1 MKNSFDLPM
10 ILSAK
15 ELQAMGFS
23 RSMAYRLLQGDLV
36 PVVTIGKR
44 KFIRHTTLMEWLA
57 KQEKTSASYISDTE
71 DAPLP
76 LAACDDEGGDTA

>member
-23 RSMAYRLLQGDLV
+23 RSMAYRLLQGDLI

-57 KQEKTSASYISDTE
+57 KQEKTSACDIT
-71 DAPLP
+71 DAVETPP
-76 LAACDDEGGDTA
+76 PSIRDEEGGDTA

>member
-23 RSMAYRLLQGDLV
+23 RSMAYHLLQGDLV

-57 KQEKTSASYISDTE
+57 KQEKTSASDIT
-71 DAPLP
+71 
-76 LAACDDEGGDTA
+76 DEVETPPPSIRDEEEGDTA

>member
-1 MKNSFDLPM
+1 MKNSFNLPM
-10 ILSAK
+10 VLSAK
-15 ELQAMGFS
+15 ELQAMGFT

-57 KQEKTSASYISDTE
+57 KQEKTSASDISDTE

-76 LAACDDEGGDTA
+76 LAACDDEGCDTV